1 MMDLESLLKMWETD
15 SKIDDV
21 NLDDTSINS
30 AKLHSKYLELYSH
43 AKLRLKKKELELAV
57 LNKDLWLYYNGK
69 MTKEEMDALSWNYDP
84 FNGMAKPLK
93 GDMNKFYDADPNKV
107 EMEMRVEYLK
117 TYCDTCKDII
127 DNVRFRHLTIKNIIA
142 HRQFVSGN

>member
-1 MMDLESLLKMWETD
+1 MDIEELLKMWETD

-21 NLDDTSINS
+21 NLDDASIES

-43 AKLRLKKKELELAV
+43 TKLRLKKKELESAV
-57 LNKDLWLYYNGK
+57 LKKDLWLYYNGK
-69 MTKEEMDALSWNYDP
+69 MTKEEMDERGWQYDP
-84 FNGMAKPLK
+84 FDGLAKPLK
-93 GDMNKFYDADPNKV
+93 GDMDKFYQSDKNMIEL
-107 EMEMRVEYLK
+107 EMSIEYLK
-117 TYCDTCKDII
+117 TYCDTCKDIL